1 MRASIVSLSTGES
14 GESGESKAEL
24 AAAAAALER
33 LLSLEVEPIEAAN
46 ATAGAA
52 FRFEPR
58 AAARGGGASAPVEDD
73 IANGLGEIA
82 DIGGRG
88 VGLLTLGLEIG
99 LGGLLSPFGLASFVL
114 FALLMNIG
122 EFGDSP
128 YRFAAYAPTA
138 AEGDYY
144 RPRDFEYAPE
154 LPAPWADQVDES
166 DAPPASGLRTRP
178 PVMSVGGGGAGPRHH
193 RRRSFAHGIA
203 AFGLACCT
211 GLPAGALPA
220 ECYNGVMEQRQFLGL
235 DPFAPPC
242 NEADMGP
249 LPIYP
254 IVAAR
259 RTLDALLADEASFR
273 AAVRLGQSTGSL
285 QLPPEISPSLFER
298 IAANVGE
305 QGAELRAAGQAYI
318 TAAYDANE
326 LFEFAQRFHAQGR
339 GDVEVCEFVDKAL
352 AAARLSSDALR
363 RVMLVLPANALEGT
377 GAPMPSSPSAKAL
390 EWERAGDAVRAAR
403 ARGSAQ

>member
-1 MRASIVSLSTGES
+1 MRGLSALLVASSAWVRTPLVGVGPRTRASIVSLSTGES
-14 GESGESKAEL
+14 GESGESKAEQ

-52 FRFEPR
+52 FRFEPQ

-203 AFGLACCT
+203 AFGMACCT

-220 ECYNGVMEQRQFLGL
+220 ECYNGVMEQRQFLGQFLERPQELHPSWRQQHHQQCL
-235 DPFAPPC
+235 DWQQP
-242 NEADMGP
+242 
-249 LPIYP
+249 Y
-254 IVAAR
+254 
-259 RTLDALLADEASFR
+259 
-273 AAVRLGQSTGSL
+273 L
-285 QLPPEISPSLFER
+285 QQYL
-298 IAANVGE
+298 
-305 QGAELRAAGQAYI
+305 Q
-318 TAAYDANE
+318 
-326 LFEFAQRFHAQGR
+326 QRQ
-339 GDVEVCEFVDKAL
+339 D
-352 AAARLSSDALR
+352 
-363 RVMLVLPANALEGT
+363 
-377 GAPMPSSPSAKAL
+377 
-390 EWERAGDAVRAAR
+390 
-403 ARGSAQ
+403 